1 MMQHLKS
8 TLILAALLMSAASGA
23 HAQQAAP
30 AATAPARTCISQYA
44 DAQGITPAQ
53 LVRTGFEIKA
63 AFPGGLW
70 LSKDKETYY
79 CNSGNPPDGAVIC
92 WSLREPVKGG
102 PCQ

>member
-1 MMQHLKS
+1 MQQKKS
-8 TLILAALLMSAASGA
+8 ILTLAAVAMSIAVAAQ
-23 HAQQAAP
+23 AQQ
-30 AATAPARTCISQYA
+30 ATAPAPAKTCINQYA
-44 DAQGITPAQ
+44 DAQGMTPAQ

-92 WSLREPVKGG
+92 WTLREPVKGG